1 MPRKGCA
8 AAPGFQRQC
17 RKCRGRFAALSRRK
31 AAPTGKGVN
40 PRAQR
45 WLASARR
52 NASNQSNCSF
62 EAGEQGLFI
71 VIVLVGVMGHAG
83 RSLKL
88 F

>member
-1 MPRKGCA
+1 MPA
-8 AAPGFQRQC
+8 NT
-17 RKCRGRFAALSRRK
+17 RK
-31 AAPTGKGVN
+31 AGARHRGISFVAKPTPTGG
-40 PRAQR
+40 AQR